1 MSNLFGL
8 MTLRMGSSQKRKGS
22 VSGQLDIAHKGV
34 SCDFEKMGK
43 RNSFDHGDDLACR
56 VSAEYIAPRF
66 TFGDLGKIRTGKT
79 IESVNHYFQTVY

>member
-1 MSNLFGL
+1 MVSNLFGL
-8 MTLRMGSSQKRKGS
+8 MTLRLGSSQKRKGS
-22 VSGQLDIAHKGV
+22 VSGQLGIAHKGI

-66 TFGDLGKIRTGKT
+66 TLETSGKYEGEKPSSR
-79 IESVNHYFQTVY
+79 